1 MFIIM
6 KSIVKNPFFYSCLIF
21 GALLGLSFPILFI
34 FLDLK
39 QLGLD
44 FKFNNMYEV
53 FKSQNIYV
61 FSSILF
67 PLLFSA
73 IGGLYFYITTQN
85 KLLGKG
91 RSYINN
97 ILNSLNDC
105 IIVTDS
111 EGVIQY
117 SNQAWSVLYENEKKS
132 FEELLGITHLNTV
145 SRGKFIELSFI
156 ASNGEKR
163 FMNYI
168 VYKLNNQSHSKEDD
182 HYILSIRDIDD
193 VKKNEQIIVSQ
204 REQLFEASKL
214 SALGEMASGFAHEI
228 NNPLAII
235 KGKLTLTEREVK
247 KDEINKDSIFKN
259 LETCKVT
266 VDRITKIIV
275 GLRNLAHG
283 SIELENE
290 KISVKDLIEDAV
302 VMATLKM
309 SGKGIDFVVDIQAVE
324 NEALS
329 CNRIQISQ
337 VLINLLGNAIDAI
350 ENLEN
355 PWLKF
360 SVEAYE
366 SEIKFIITD
375 SGNGIPMEVQKRMFD
390 PMFSTKPVG
399 KGTGLGL
406 SITRAI
412 IEKHQGKIQINNNCP
427 NTSFEILLPRESVV
441 EVKAA

>member
-1 MFIIM
+1 M
-6 KSIVKNPFFYSCLIF
+6 KSIVKNSFFYSYLIF

-34 FLDLK
+34 VLDLK
-39 QLGLD
+39 QLGLE

-53 FKSQNIYV
+53 FKSQNIYI

-67 PLLFSA
+67 PLLFSS
-73 IGGLYFYITTQN
+73 IGGLYFYITSQN
-85 KLLGKG
+85 KLLGNG
-91 RSYINN
+91 RAYIHN

-105 IIVTDS
+105 IIVYDS
-111 EGVIQY
+111 EGTIQY
-117 SNQAWSVLYENEKKS
+117 ANQAWHDLYERENKS
-132 FEELLGITHLNTV
+132 FEELLGISNLKKVPT
-145 SRGKFIELSFI
+145 GKFLEISLYEDNS
-156 ASNGEKR
+156 EMKY
-163 FMNYI
+163 MNYI
-168 VYKLNNQSHSKEDD
+168 VNKLSGQACASEEDD

-193 VKKNEQIIVSQ
+193 LKKNEQIIVSQ

-247 KDEINKDSIFKN
+247 KEDINKESILKN
-259 LETCKVT
+259 LETCKIT

-290 KISVKDLIEDAV
+290 AITVKDLVEDSLV
-302 VMATLKM
+302 IATLKM
-309 SGKGIDFVVDIQAVE
+309 SDKGIDFKVNIDLVE
-324 NEALS
+324 NESLI

-350 ENLEN
+350 EDLEN

-360 SVEAYE
+360 SVEASQTE
-366 SEIKFIITD
+366 MKFIITD
-375 SGNGIPMEVQKRMFD
+375 SGNGIPLEVQKRMFD

-412 IEKHQGKIQINNNCP
+412 IEKHQGKIQINNECP
-427 NTSFEILLPRESVV
+427 NTSFEIILPREAIA
-441 EVKAA
+441 ETKAA